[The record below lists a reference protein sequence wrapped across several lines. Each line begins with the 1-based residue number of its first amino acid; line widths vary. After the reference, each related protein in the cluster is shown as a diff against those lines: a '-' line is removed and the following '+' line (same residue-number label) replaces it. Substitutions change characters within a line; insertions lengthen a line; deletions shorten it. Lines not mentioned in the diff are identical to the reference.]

1 MMNFFFF
8 LPFFAFFNVKAN
20 VLCHIVLLFVNI
32 PMKNSFGSF
41 IFIFRS
47 VETVL
52 KSSFFRERV
61 LMAKG
66 PGLIHLPVTKM
77 LRHSALK
84 SEKKVK
90 FMEVN
95 IYFTYFFIYVE
106 PNYISRKPTHL
117 LGKKGLYIIGAR
129 NLF

>member
-1 MMNFFFF
+1 
-8 LPFFAFFNVKAN
+8 
-20 VLCHIVLLFVNI
+20 
-32 PMKNSFGSF
+32 MKNSFGSF

>member
-1 MMNFFFF
+1 
-8 LPFFAFFNVKAN
+8 
-20 VLCHIVLLFVNI
+20 
-32 PMKNSFGSF
+32 MKNSFGSF

-106 PNYISRKPTHL
+106 PNLISRKPTHL
-117 LGKKGLYIIGAR
+117 AGEVGFIWGVQKYFLA
-129 NLF
+129 